1 MAVDVTVESNSAGRG
16 TSLSFRLALTGQ
28 EAVVA
33 VAVAVAVVVPVVVV
47 RVGKSEWERIGE
59 GEPGG
64 KGTGWGLRVVYA
76 VKTLRHRKI
85 TVYLRTSN
93 AISEANITASQFQRH
108 KAKHA

>member
-1 MAVDVTVESNSAGRG
+1 MAVDVTVESSSAGRHN
-16 TSLSFRLALTGQ
+16 SLSFRLALTGQ
-28 EAVVA
+28 EGVVA
-33 VAVAVAVVVPVVVV
+33 VPVAVVVPFVVV

-93 AISEANITASQFQRH
+93 AISKANMTASQFQRH